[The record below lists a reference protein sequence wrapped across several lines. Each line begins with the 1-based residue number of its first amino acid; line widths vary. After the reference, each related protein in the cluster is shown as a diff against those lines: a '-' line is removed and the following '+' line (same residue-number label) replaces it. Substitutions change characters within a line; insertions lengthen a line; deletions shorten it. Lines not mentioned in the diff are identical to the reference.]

1 MYKIYSN
8 KLVKQYSKYKFLN
21 NFLKKVDLFFKDTY
35 YISHGQFIFIKK
47 QIIYISY
54 FDNFESQINEIAKN
68 ALDNLYMNLCECIN
82 NITISYPE
90 KNYIFKD
97 INFASNETHN
107 NKKSILIVKFNNN
120 KIVYRPYNMAYLQ
133 ILIKCFELIKFDLLY
148 KNNLFPKILYFNNHY
163 SIIEFIKT
171 DKIINKPS
179 FYYSI
184 GVAMAFSY
192 CFKIT
197 DLVGDNVIFSK
208 KCLYI
213 VDSEVCFYSGKI
225 ELSDIGLLRE
235 KSGLDSGLIEGF
247 IKEIKINNDGK
258 MLNFIKRRK
267 SKKEQLKLQKYE
279 KFILNGFKD
288 CFSAILLNKNK
299 ILQITKERNMYVRYL
314 ARPTNVYANWL
325 IDIFTPTD
333 NIKNNLSKLY
343 KTMNEYKFGDIS
355 EINSQIF
362 VKAELKDLLL
372 TDIPYFY
379 CNAKSLWHKDTKIID
394 NFYKNDII
402 LDFNNHLKK
411 LNKISF
417 KNIYIRNLKNY

>member
-1 MYKIYSN
+1 
-8 KLVKQYSKYKFLN
+8 
-21 NFLKKVDLFFKDTY
+21 
-35 YISHGQFIFIKK
+35 
-47 QIIYISY
+47 
-54 FDNFESQINEIAKN
+54 
-68 ALDNLYMNLCECIN
+68 
-82 NITISYPE
+82 
-90 KNYIFKD
+90 
-97 INFASNETHN
+97 
-107 NKKSILIVKFNNN
+107 
-120 KIVYRPYNMAYLQ
+120 
-133 ILIKCFELIKFDLLY
+133 
-148 KNNLFPKILYFNNHY
+148 
-163 SIIEFIKT
+163 
-171 DKIINKPS
+171 
-179 FYYSI
+179 
-184 GVAMAFSY
+184 MAFSY

-197 DLVGDNVIFSK
+197 DLVGDNVIFNK

-213 VDSEVCFYSGKI
+213 VDSEVCFYSGKL

-417 KNIYIRNLKNY
+417 KNIYISGI